1 MAENEGKQI
10 TDLKETSAL
19 NANDYFVVSQAG
31 NTELTKVS
39 ASVVSNAVSSVL
51 TDGVYSE
58 LVYATSQG
66 KNAIATAL
74 TSKGVATTA
83 SETLIQMADKVNNL
97 NVDTG
102 AEYWTG
108 KLLTAV
114 TQESGNTSRWLKYLP
129 VKKAWLVWYGTYLYY
144 VPDGTE
150 FTGLADMVS
159 KASFSFN
166 TAVNPTYQNGIL
178 GFSPNNDYVIIKE
191 SQYVVRKYQ
200 TTSTAF
206 VQGAQF
212 TVPENRSPA
221 IFAIDNTGKYSVF
234 HLGSG
239 GQVYFLDWSAE
250 EPAAVKLEGF
260 PGGGSYMY
268 GGSNIYLFDEV
279 MYFVY
284 QTSSGA
290 GEVYARKYSWS
301 VDAESGFS
309 YEQIWSQKMDD
320 SRFNG
325 SNSWTLKLADD
336 AQTLF
341 VLSRDADGYDRLGLL
356 FKYPLFVAS
365 AETPLQSQQF
375 DIITFEQNESYVYAT
390 ATNYE
395 HYWVQPTEFYVTKN
409 EAGKFELHNAVLQEQ
424 FFEYDTTAN
433 TIQMVNARTAGG
445 VVCPTWYMSDYAN
458 TSIKSGANSVLRLA
472 SSGDNYQNFT
482 YMLTY
487 STDNKILCT
496 KRTVNGNKE
505 LYMIDALRVSPSD
518 VADGWLDVTTQIT
531 PAVPDEEDP
540 GAGDASETVYQW
552 TLTNA
557 DVATVYTKSIP
568 TSSSTGVTA
577 YTTADCTTQAMHQ
590 DLPIS
595 LYYMTVGSA
604 PLTQHIYQWKTTP
617 QTYGDTAN
625 RV

>member
-10 TDLKETSAL
+10 TDLNETSAL

-97 NVDTG
+97 NVDTA
-102 AEYWTG
+102 AEFWTG
-108 KLLTAV
+108 KLLTGVAG
-114 TQESGNTSRWLKYLP
+114 TGDNQGRWLKYLP

-150 FTGLADMVS
+150 FDSLADMVG
-159 KASFSFN
+159 KAAFSFN
-166 TAVNPTYQNGIL
+166 TAVSVGGNSSIL
-178 GFSPNNDYVIIKE
+178 GFSPNNEYVIIQE
-191 SQYVVRKYQ
+191 SENVVRKYQ
-200 TTSTAF
+200 ITSTAF

-212 TVPENRSPA
+212 TLPTNYAPDV
-221 IFAIDNTGKYSVF
+221 FAVDNTGQYSVF
-234 HLGSG
+234 YSDY
-239 GQVYFLDWSAE
+239 VYFLDWSAAE
-250 EPAAVKLEGF
+250 LSAVQQSGINC
-260 PGGGSYMY
+260 GSY
-268 GGSNIYLFDEV
+268 GGSDIYLFDGV
-279 MYFVY
+279 MYSVY
-284 QTSSGA
+284 QSSSGSGA
-290 GEVYARKYSWS
+290 VHVRKYTWS
-301 VDAESGFS
+301 VNAETGFVC
-309 YEQIWSQKMDD
+309 EQLWNQTMDD

-336 AQTLF
+336 GQTLF
-341 VLSRDADGYDRLGLL
+341 VLARKSGTSYQTLGSLY
-356 FKYPLFVAS
+356 KYPLYVAC
-365 AETPLQSQQF
+365 ADTPLQSQQF
-375 DIITFEQNESYVYAT
+375 DVIVFMQNSDYIFSEGDRY
-390 ATNYE
+390 
-395 HYWVQPTEFYVTKN
+395 YWVYPPNFYVIKN
-409 EAGKFELHNAVLQEQ
+409 DTGKFELHNALLQEQ
-424 FFEYDTTAN
+424 YFEYDITEN
-433 TIQMVNARTAGG
+433 IIQAVNARTSGG
-445 VVCPTWYMSDYAN
+445 VVCPMYNIYSGSYYWAAIKAGEN
-458 TSIKSGANSVLRLA
+458 TVLRLA
-472 SSGDNYQNFT
+472 NYGNNAANYT
-482 YMLTY
+482 YLLTY

-496 KRTVNGNKE
+496 KRTVNENKE
-505 LYMIDALRVSPSD
+505 LYMIDVTRVSPSD

-540 GAGDASETVYQW
+540 GAGDEPETVYQW

-557 DVATVYTKSIP
+557 DVSTVYTKSIP

>member
-1 MAENEGKQI
+1 MATAKTIEQLDAATQINAGDKLPFAQTAGTEAKSGTVAQLAEAVADINETG
-10 TDLKETSAL
+10 AL
-19 NANDYFVVSQAG
+19 A
-31 NTELTKVS
+31 
-39 ASVVSNAVSSVL
+39 
-51 TDGVYSE
+51 E

-66 KNAIATAL
+66 KNAVAAALTAKGAATA
-74 TSKGVATTA
+74 A

-114 TQESGNTSRWLKYLP
+114 TQESGNTNRWLKYLP

-166 TAVNPTYQNGIL
+166 TAVNPANQNGIL
-178 GFSPNNDYVIIKE
+178 GFSPNNEYVIIKE
-191 SQYVVRKYQ
+191 SPYVVRKYQ
-200 TTSTAF
+200 ITSTAF

-212 TVPENRSPA
+212 TMPDNTSPR
-221 IFAIDNTGKYSVF
+221 IFAVDNTGKYSVF
-234 HLGSG
+234 HRNGKN
-239 GQVYFLDWSAE
+239 VCFLDWSAA
-250 EPAAVKLEGF
+250 EPTAMELEDFAAS
-260 PGGGSYMY
+260 GSYTY
-268 GGSNIYLFDEV
+268 GSSNIYLFDGV

-284 QTSSGA
+284 QTSSGS
-290 GEVYARKYSWS
+290 GDVYVRKYSWS
-301 VDAESGFS
+301 VSEESGFS
-309 YEQIWSQKMDD
+309 YEQIWSQTMDN
-320 SRFNG
+320 SRFDGDNA
-325 SNSWTLKLADD
+325 WTLKLADD

-341 VLSRDADGYDRLGLL
+341 ILSKDQYNYDRLGLL

-375 DIITFEQNESYVYAT
+375 DIITFEQNESYVSAT
-390 ATNYE
+390 VNNYG

-424 FFEYDTTAN
+424 YFEYDTAAN
-433 TIQMVNARTAGG
+433 TIQTVNARTAGG
-445 VVCPTWYMSDYAN
+445 VVCPTWYMNDYAN

-472 SSGDNYQNFT
+472 SSGENYQNYT

-505 LYMIDALRVSPSD
+505 LYMVDVARVSPSD

-531 PAVPDEEDP
+531 PAVPDSASNAQADSASGAEE
-540 GAGDASETVYQW
+540 
-552 TLTNA
+552 
-557 DVATVYTKSIP
+557 
-568 TSSSTGVTA
+568 
-577 YTTADCTTQAMHQ
+577 
-590 DLPIS
+590 
-595 LYYMTVGSA
+595 GSA
-604 PLTQHIYQWKTTP
+604 AAGATP
-617 QTYGDTAN
+617 QAQAAAADAEGADA
-625 RV
+625 